1 MDLQFH
7 RRAPEMTAQRGTLT
21 FNFLQL
27 LAAALLLVA
36 VGCVLWEVW
45 GDDDRFDCAAA
56 HRASHARE
64 KRHAD

>member
-1 MDLQFH
+1 MDYQF
-7 RRAPEMTAQRGTLT
+7 RQRTLEMTPRGNLT

-45 GDDDRFDCAAA
+45 GEVRPDDCPPA
-56 HRASHARE
+56 HHTVAPHRE
-64 KRHAD
+64 K